1 MVGLALTPSPNEG
14 GRYVSVHY
22 RACNLCEA
30 SCGLQVTVEEN
41 RIIDIR
47 GDVEDPTSRGYVCPK
62 GVALADLHADP
73 DRLRHPLR
81 KREDGGWEPISW
93 DAAFDLVAQ
102 RLLDIRR
109 RHGDDS
115 IGMYLG
121 NPITHGWAPVTL
133 IPLLLKALGTR
144 HRYSAASVDQQPQHL
159 LSYLLFGSP
168 LLLPVPDIDRTDHL
182 LVIGANPVVSNGSI
196 MTAPDVR
203 RRVRE
208 LRSRGGRLV
217 VIDPRR
223 TETAELA
230 DEHHFITPGTDVLL
244 LAAMVNTLFAE
255 DLVDLGTSVDYVEGV
270 ESIREWVLPFTP
282 EVVADRTGI
291 SAETIRRLTREFAAA
306 PTAAAY
312 ARLGVCQTEYG
323 TTAYSLVHALNILTG
338 RLDAVGGWMF
348 ALPAFDLPVIGAKT
362 TDLIGYDRWRS
373 RVRGIPEFAAEF
385 PSITLA
391 DEILTPGDG
400 QLRAMILYAGNPVLS
415 VPDGRRMDEALA
427 DLEFCVA
434 VDYYLN
440 ESTRHADVI
449 LPPTALLEREEF
461 DVVFG
466 AVSVHNHVRFGER
479 VLEPAP
485 DSRSDADILLEL
497 LRRIEADRK
506 GRVRASVAHRLRGN
520 FFPRRFVDAALRIG
534 PWGVRK
540 GREAL
545 SLAKIR
551 RSPHGIDLGPLE
563 PVLPKRLMTVG
574 SVIRLDHPVL
584 VADRHRLRSLLTQD
598 QRENSTLLLIG
609 RRHLRSNNSW
619 MHNLPRLVG
628 GTNRGTLLMHPEDAQ
643 SRGIAAGQQVRVQS
657 EIGEIEVEVDIT
669 DAVMSGVVSLP
680 HGWGHARTGT
690 RWRVAESTGAASVND
705 IISTRAFDPLSG
717 NAAVT
722 GVIVTVTAGGEEPS
736 GRGR

>member
-1 MVGLALTPSPNEG
+1 M
-14 GRYVSVHY
+14 SVHH

-30 SCGLQVTVEEN
+30 SCGLQITVEDN

-47 GDVEDPTSRGYVCPK
+47 GDAQDPMSQGYVCPK
-62 GVALADLHADP
+62 GIALADLHSDP

-81 KREDGGWEPISW
+81 KRADGGWEPISW

-109 RHGDDS
+109 RHGDDA

-133 IPLLLKALGTR
+133 IPLLLKALGTK

-203 RRVRE
+203 RR
-208 LRSRGGRLV
+208 LRALRDRGGCLV

-223 TETAELA
+223 TETADVA
-230 DEHHFITPGTDVLL
+230 DEHHFIEPGTDVLL
-244 LAAMVNTLFAE
+244 LAAMVHTLFAE
-255 DLVDLGTSVDYVEGV
+255 NLVTLGPAESYVDGV
-270 ESIREWVLPFTP
+270 EVISDMVADYAP
-282 EVVADRTGI
+282 EAVADRTGI
-291 SAETIRRLTREFAAA
+291 DADTIRRLTRDFVAA

-312 ARLGVCQTEYG
+312 ARLGVCQTEFG
-323 TTAYSLVHALNILTG
+323 TTAYWLVHVLNILTG
-338 RLDAVGGWMF
+338 RLDALGGWMF

-373 RVRGIPEFAAEF
+373 RVRDIPEFAAEF

-391 DEILTPGDG
+391 DEILTPGEG
-400 QLRAMILYAGNPVLS
+400 QLRAMILYAGNPVLT
-415 VPDGRRMDEALA
+415 VPDGRRMDTALD

-434 VDYYLN
+434 VDFYVN

-449 LPPTALLEREEF
+449 LPPTAVLEREEF

-466 AVSVHNHVRFGER
+466 AVSVHNHVRFGEQ
-479 VLEPAP
+479 VLQPEV
-485 DSRSDADILLEL
+485 DTRSDADILLEL
-497 LRRIEADRK
+497 IWRIEADRK
-506 GRVRASVAHRLRGN
+506 GRRRARLAHRARGV
-520 FFPRRFVDAALRIG
+520 FFPHRFVDAALRIG
-534 PWGVRK
+534 PWGLRR
-540 GREAL
+540 GRRAL

-551 RSPHGIDLGPLE
+551 KHTHGVDLGVLE
-563 PVLPKRLMTVG
+563 PVLPKRLMTPG
-574 SVIRLDHPVL
+574 NRIRLDHPV
-584 VADRHRLRSLLTQD
+584 VTADWLRVHALLAGEPGAQRRPD
-598 QRENSTLLLIG
+598 QFRLIG

-619 MHNLPRLVG
+619 MHNFPRLLG
-628 GTNRGTLLMHPEDAQ
+628 GSNQCALLMHPDDAQ
-643 SRGIAAGQQVRVQS
+643 RLGHSNGGQVIIQS
-657 EIGEIEVEVDIT
+657 AVGSIEAEIEIS
-669 DAVMSGVVSLP
+669 DAVMPGVVCLP
-680 HGWGHARTGT
+680 HGWGHSREGS
-690 RWRVAESTGAASVND
+690 RWRTAQTTGGSSVND
-705 IISTRAFDPLSG
+705 ITDTSRYDPLSG

-722 GVIVTVTAGGEEPS
+722 GLPVTVRAAAG
-736 GRGR
+736 

>member
-1 MVGLALTPSPNEG
+1 M
-14 GRYVSVHY
+14 SVHY

-30 SCGLQVTVEEN
+30 SCGLQITVEDN
-41 RIIDIR
+41 RITDIR
-47 GDVEDPTSRGYVCPK
+47 GDADDPMSQGYVCPK
-62 GVALADLHADP
+62 GIALADLHADP

-81 KREDGGWEPISW
+81 KRADGGWEPIGW

-133 IPLLLKALGTR
+133 IPLLLNALGTK

-203 RRVRE
+203 RR
-208 LRSRGGRLV
+208 LRALRDRGGRLV

-223 TETAELA
+223 TETADMA
-230 DEHHFITPGTDVLL
+230 DEHHFIEPGADVLL
-244 LAAMVNTLFAE
+244 LAAMVHTLFAE
-255 DLVDLGTSVDYVEGV
+255 DLITLGSAQFYVDGV
-270 ESIREWVLPFTP
+270 EVIGDLVADYTP
-282 EVVADRTGI
+282 EAVADRTGI
-291 SAETIRRLTREFAAA
+291 DADTIRRLTRDFAAA

-312 ARLGVCQTEYG
+312 ARLGVCQTEFG
-323 TTAYSLVHALNILTG
+323 TTAYWLVHALNILTG
-338 RLDAVGGWMF
+338 RLDTTGGWMF
-348 ALPAFDLPVIGAKT
+348 SLPAFDLPVIGAKT

-373 RVRGIPEFAAEF
+373 RVRNIPEFAAEF

-391 DEILTPGDG
+391 DEILTPGQG
-400 QLRAMILYAGNPVLS
+400 QLRAMILYAGNPVLT
-415 VPDGRRMDEALA
+415 VPDGRRMDTALD

-434 VDYYLN
+434 VDFYLN

-466 AVSVHNHVRFGER
+466 AVSVHNHVRFGEQ
-479 VLEPAP
+479 VLDP
-485 DSRSDADILLEL
+485 DDDTRSDADILLEL
-497 LRRIEADRK
+497 LWRIEADRN
-506 GRVRASVAHRLRGN
+506 GRWRARLAHRARSG
-520 FFPRRFVDAALRIG
+520 FFPHRFVDAALRVG
-534 PWGVRK
+534 PWGLRK
-540 GREAL
+540 GRRAL

-551 RSPHGIDLGPLE
+551 KHEHGLDLGPLE
-563 PVLPKRLMTVG
+563 PVLPKRLMTEG
-574 SVIRLDHPVL
+574 KRIRLDHPV
-584 VADRHRLRSLLTQD
+584 VTTDWPRVHSLLD
-598 QRENSTLLLIG
+598 GEPDAHRDPDHFLLIG
-609 RRHLRSNNSW
+609 KRHLRSNNSW
-619 MHNLPRLVG
+619 MHNYSRLLG
-628 GTNRGTLLMHPEDAQ
+628 GSNRCALLMHPDDAQ
-643 SRGIAAGQQVRVQS
+643 HLGHSTGGQVTVATDVGSITAEVVIS
-657 EIGEIEVEVDIT
+657 ES
-669 DAVMSGVVSLP
+669 VMPGVVCLP
-680 HGWGHARTGT
+680 HGWGHSREGS
-690 RWRVAESTGAASVND
+690 RWRTAESTTGSSVND
-705 IISTRAFDPLSG
+705 ITDTARFDPLSG

-722 GVIVTVTAGGEEPS
+722 GVPVTVRAF
-736 GRGR
+736 GR